1 MCNWKDIDE
10 SVMRYYNDTS
20 IVFKK
25 IKESNIQY
33 EFIWPTNTSYDN
45 HCFDIDENN
54 YINKISVGSA
64 IVNIIGPVSELDSL
78 EPNINNRS
86 LISKVVIGETKFI
99 TAGDIETSVE
109 DNMRESGVDLTADIM
124 KLNHHGVSTTHNSRA
139 FTNRVNPKYAFFTK
153 SGESN
158 FDNLNSLVKYVSS
171 GSSNYP
177 DNPNSF
183 RGANLYSDS
192 LNGNIVFS
200 IKNDEI
206 TVSPEKNYN
215 TITLNYINSINGD
228 VIASNTYKYATGY
241 YYHINYSTEID
252 GYTYVSSDEIPSDG
266 IISEN
271 KAYSL
276 YYNPIII
283 SKTITFHANN
293 GTDTTKTQSIEDNK
307 NTKLSKNTFTRSGY
321 IFKEWNTKA
330 DGTGTK
336 YTDEQTVKLTS
347 DLNLYA
353 QWIDLSASI
362 SVTHSSINF
371 GEVYNDFQNYIY
383 RTVTIKNT
391 GNVDVKLSINNPTSS
406 GPFGSLSF
414 DNDKVLKPNEEYV
427 ATLIVNPNGTYH
439 NVVGSYNGIYQI
451 TGTYINDDNNKA
463 TVDVS
468 ANLEIKKVPQS
479 VSYTTHVQNIGWQ
492 DYVKNGAM
500 AGTSGLSYRLEG
512 IKIELDNQ
520 DYSGDIEYR
529 THVQNIGWQ
538 DYVKNGAMAGTSG
551 LRFRLEAIQIR
562 LTGEMAEHYD
572 VYYRVHAQYLGWM
585 NWAKNDELA
594 GTAGLAYRLEGIEI
608 VLVEK
613 GNNPPVRTNQNF
625 DKAYY
630 HKLVKYT
637 THVQNIGWQDYVKD
651 GAMAGTSGLSY
662 RLEGIKIELD
672 NQDYS
677 GDIEYRTHVQNIGWQ
692 DYVKNGAM
700 AGTEGLRF
708 RLEAIQIRLTGE
720 MAEHYD
726 VYYRVHAQYLGWM
739 DWAKNDEMAGTSGFG
754 YRLEG
759 IEIVLVEKG
768 GTPPKRANQNY
779 DQPYLKK

>member
-1 MCNWKDIDE
+1 
-10 SVMRYYNDTS
+10 
-20 IVFKK
+20 
-25 IKESNIQY
+25 
-33 EFIWPTNTSYDN
+33 
-45 HCFDIDENN
+45 
-54 YINKISVGSA
+54 
-64 IVNIIGPVSELDSL
+64 
-78 EPNINNRS
+78 
-86 LISKVVIGETKFI
+86 
-99 TAGDIETSVE
+99 
-109 DNMRESGVDLTADIM
+109 
-124 KLNHHGVSTTHNSRA
+124 
-139 FTNRVNPKYAFFTK
+139 
-153 SGESN
+153 
-158 FDNLNSLVKYVSS
+158 
-171 GSSNYP
+171 
-177 DNPNSF
+177 
-183 RGANLYSDS
+183 
-192 LNGNIVFS
+192 
-200 IKNDEI
+200 
-206 TVSPEKNYN
+206 
-215 TITLNYINSINGD
+215 
-228 VIASNTYKYATGY
+228 
-241 YYHINYSTEID
+241 
-252 GYTYVSSDEIPSDG
+252 
-266 IISEN
+266 
-271 KAYSL
+271 
-276 YYNPIII
+276 
-283 SKTITFHANN
+283 
-293 GTDTTKTQSIEDNK
+293 
-307 NTKLSKNTFTRSGY
+307 
-321 IFKEWNTKA
+321 
-330 DGTGTK
+330 
-336 YTDEQTVKLTS
+336 
-347 DLNLYA
+347 
-353 QWIDLSASI
+353 
-362 SVTHSSINF
+362 
-371 GEVYNDFQNYIY
+371 
-383 RTVTIKNT
+383 
-391 GNVDVKLSINNPTSS
+391 
-406 GPFGSLSF
+406 
-414 DNDKVLKPNEEYV
+414 
-427 ATLIVNPNGTYH
+427 
-439 NVVGSYNGIYQI
+439 
-451 TGTYINDDNNKA
+451 
-463 TVDVS
+463 
-468 ANLEIKKVPQS
+468 
-479 VSYTTHVQNIGWQ
+479 
-492 DYVKNGAM
+492 
-500 AGTSGLSYRLEG
+500 
-512 IKIELDNQ
+512 
-520 DYSGDIEYR
+520 
-529 THVQNIGWQ
+529 
-538 DYVKNGAMAGTSG
+538 MAGTSG